1 MSTSDNRIRNI
12 RAKDPIDALIFEKGL
27 RIKSVIIDKEL
38 DLIGIILNN
47 GKILESNLS
56 EYPRLGEADEKQL
69 TKWKLIGDGIG
80 ITWDELDEDL
90 SVKGFIKTT
99 AINVMLEH
107 LQSPTNKKIATA

>member
-12 RAKDPIDALIFEKGL
+12 RAKDPIDVLILEKGL

-56 EYPRLGEADEKQL
+56 EYPHLAEAEEEQL
-69 TKWKLIGDGIG
+69 TKWKLISNGVG

-90 SVKGFIKTT
+90 SVKGFIKTA

-107 LQSPTNKKIATA
+107 LQSPTHKKRATA